1 MRMKKKAQS
10 DGVAIATLVL
20 LTGLFILVYLILI
33 PPAER
38 EALLKGE
45 GNVSRESGVSRGL
58 LLSES
63 PGIVTLASS
72 GTVKKNIANIYLS
85 SGIDRD
91 ITTIATSAYVSKTAF
106 SDNPKTYYFNINNL
120 DQLDSASLLF
130 VVKNFRGNLVV
141 KLNNNDIFEGEVNA
155 NDLPIELPKTNLGKN
170 NKLEFST
177 SVNYFVKNYYELGDV
192 QLIKK
197 VKVEN
202 KQFVVPVTLTGSE
215 RNNLKRTTLKYFVN
229 CINPSTTPDILKI
242 TVNKKPVSNTYIRCD
257 AGVSNIDISNSDLFT
272 GTNELQF
279 SIDKGTYSIEGA
291 QFVLETSAADYP
303 KYSFDVSDNDFD
315 KLDGGNLDATLKIK
329 FRGSGNKKLSVTI
342 NEDEISIDTD
352 KLDYERVITR
362 HIKNGANTVK
372 IIPRID
378 NLDISKLE
386 IFLE

>member
-1 MRMKKKAQS
+1 MKKKAQS

-378 NLDISKLE
+378 NLGINKLE